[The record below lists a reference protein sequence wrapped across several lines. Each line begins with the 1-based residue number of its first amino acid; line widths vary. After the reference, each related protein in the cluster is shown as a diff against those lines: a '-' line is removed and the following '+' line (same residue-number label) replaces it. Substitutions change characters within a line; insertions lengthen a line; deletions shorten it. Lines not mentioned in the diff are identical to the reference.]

1 MKYIKK
7 FENIEFNDIETKYKV
22 GDYIEIDDETIEE
35 FNFDRYAEI
44 TEIQNFQPNDRV
56 LTQYEITDLN
66 GELLYLFDE
75 NIIGKITDEEF
86 ELYKNSKKYGL

>member
-44 TEIQNFQPNDRV
+44 TEVQNFKPTDRV
-56 LTQYEITDLN
+56 LTQYELTDLD
-66 GELLYLFDE
+66 GELLYLFDDS
-75 NIIGKITDEEF
+75 IIRKITDEEF
-86 ELYKNSKKYGL
+86 ELFKNTRQYGL